1 MLVSISHEVNNSLSV
16 IIGNVQCL
24 IMEKVATSDQSRDR
38 LQRIESAAVK
48 INTINKRLL
57 QVPSLTKHGDKNQDE
72 ITIKL

>member
-24 IMEKVATSDQSRDR
+24 IMEQVATGDQSRDR

-48 INTINKRLL
+48 IGAINKRLL
-57 QVPSLTKHGDKNQDE
+57 KVPSLMKQGDKNQDE
-72 ITIKL
+72 VTIKL